1 MPILRRR
8 GWSQRMS
15 NVHLSVRRGLVF
27 GAMMMKVMGMH
38 HKVMLLL
45 GFWDLMDGRIKG
57 VQEVVYLIFLTCQ
70 SSYVSTYS
78 LPPTLYLSLSQGLAK
93 TPMRSA
99 LAGLGSLQKLI
110 WRYALWNPSISTI
123 SAIMKRITMLE
134 TVLILKGSGGFC
146 KDLLAAVVAT
156 CPSQCYGGAVRVF
169 GPFQRSVKMQCCGHY
184 NVVLDAKTTW
194 AIEGLMLQVKSKS
207 CSVWSKEHV
216 LKLFCMFYVRLFP
229 NLPFDIFWQGIIF
242 AVTLG
247 WNSWG
252 WANSGSFGRS
262 ASLEELMKE
271 HWTKVSWL
279 KFMFWHCWFLHCG
292 VFSYFCFV
300 VKCCKFNVEEPQLM
314 KQSRLHQPWPS
325 SCTCTGQQLNQ
336 WLPSFWF
343 GEIIISVLVW
353 FSFQYFSTSSVNFFQ
368 LLRLCSFSGAT
379 LGSSLLKRPQGPNR
393 MKLSE
398 KNSSVDWWID
408 NFLGQVNRFWWM
420 ATLSD
425 CRWGSYRQEMWQR
438 YIWCL

>member
-1 MPILRRR
+1 MCQLIPFHPPFTYLYLRDSGQDSDEECIGWVGESSEVNLKICTLESFHQHNQRNHETDHYARNGADPQRIRRLLQRPPCSCGCHMPFPVLRRCCE
-8 GWSQRMS
+8 S
-15 NVHLSVRRGLVF
+15 
-27 GAMMMKVMGMH
+27 
-38 HKVMLLL
+38 
-45 GFWDLMDGRIKG
+45 FW
-57 VQEVVYLIFLTCQ
+57 
-70 SSYVSTYS
+70 S
-78 LPPTLYLSLSQGLAK
+78 LPKVSQDAVLW
-93 TPMRSA
+93 
-99 LAGLGSLQKLI
+99 SLQC
-110 WRYALWNPSISTI
+110 
-123 SAIMKRITMLE
+123 
-134 TVLILKGSGGFC
+134 GSG
-146 KDLLAAVVAT
+146 
-156 CPSQCYGGAVRVF
+156 R
-169 GPFQRSVKMQCCGHY
+169 
-184 NVVLDAKTTW
+184 KTTW

-353 FSFQYFSTSSVNFFQ
+353 FSFSIFFNFF
-368 LLRLCSFSGAT
+368 S
-379 LGSSLLKRPQGPNR
+379 
-393 MKLSE
+393 
-398 KNSSVDWWID
+398 
-408 NFLGQVNRFWWM
+408 
-420 ATLSD
+420 
-425 CRWGSYRQEMWQR
+425 
-438 YIWCL
+438 